1 MDQIYTKKDLKKFVE
16 DDNYLNKIYVGDSNH
31 LMNILPEN
39 SVDLVVTSP
48 PYDDL
53 RDYENN
59 MVWDY
64 EVFKRIA
71 RNLYRVVK
79 DGGVVAWV
87 VGDKTKNGSKS
98 LTSYKQALYFDKIG
112 FNVYD
117 VIIYEKAGSG
127 PPHPNRYFNTF
138 EYIFI
143 LSKGKIKTVNLL
155 KDKKNKWAGQ
165 QTFSNISRREKDGS
179 LTVKDRKTINEF
191 GVRTNIWKYANGRG
205 FATKDIIAHDHPA
218 IFPEKLAEDN
228 ILSWSNPGDVVLDIF
243 GGSGTA
249 AKMSVLNDRNWIY
262 FDKVGSYA
270 EITQKRLSK
279 LKKKRK
285 KNV

>member
-262 FDKVGSYA
+262 FDKVESYA